1 MKRLQIGKVL
11 TELDGTPM
19 KTLDSEDGALMDLT
33 LKDILLQTFKTA
45 IDVSTADATI
55 LWFKVGPL
63 LVACEEEYLEL
74 EDALFD
80 KLKNAYL
87 SPKALQGA
95 FLWVKAHIQ
104 MAFDEAEDV
113 PLDAKKKKE

>member
-19 KTLDSEDGALMDLT
+19 TKLREMVPVDLV
-33 LKDILLQTFKTA
+33 LKDLLLEAFKTA
-45 IDVSTADATI
+45 IDVSTADAAI

-63 LVACEEEYLEL
+63 LVASEDEFLEL

-80 KLKNAYL
+80 KLKKAYL

-95 FLWVKAHIQ
+95 FPWVKAHIQ
-104 MAFDEAEDV
+104 MAFDEASKDE
-113 PLDAKKKKE
+113 E